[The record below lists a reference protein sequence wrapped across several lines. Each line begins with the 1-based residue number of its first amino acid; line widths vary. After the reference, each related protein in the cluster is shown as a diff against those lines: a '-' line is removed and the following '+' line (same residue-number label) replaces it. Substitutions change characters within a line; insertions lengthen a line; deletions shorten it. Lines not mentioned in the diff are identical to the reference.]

1 MTMIVILFLVLLL
14 TGMPAAFAIGLPSFL
29 FFLQPDTVPV
39 SVAVQRI
46 AGASQSFP
54 LLAVPFFVL
63 AGNLMNV
70 TGITPR
76 LIRFSTLCTGWISG
90 GLAHVCI
97 LLSAIMG
104 GVSGAA
110 VADAAMEARI
120 LGPTMIERGF
130 SRGYTCG
137 VIALGSLITAT
148 IPPSI
153 GLILYGYVGG
163 VSIGRLFIA
172 GIIPGLLMTV
182 CLMFTAWLI
191 AKRRGYV
198 PELKEIPSAIEILR
212 GFNDAKWAIL
222 FPVFLIAG
230 IRFGLF
236 TPSEAGAF
244 CVLYALVIGLFV
256 YREMTWEAVIEV
268 VRQSVGDIG
277 MIMLIIMLS
286 SMLGYAIIFDQVP
299 QHLAGFLF
307 QLSDDPVAII
317 ALILVF
323 LVIAG
328 MFVESTV
335 LVLLLTPIFVPI
347 VTKIGF
353 DPVHFGILMMSIVT
367 MGSMTPPVGVAMFTV
382 CGLLDCP
389 THEYAIESIPFTIT
403 ILGVV
408 ALLIF
413 TPGLVLYLPN
423 LLM

>member
-1 MTMIVILFLVLLL
+1 MLLIVVLFLVLLL
-14 TGMPAAFAIGLPSFL
+14 LGMPAAFAIGLPSFL
-29 FFLQPDTVPV
+29 FFIDNDFVPV
-39 SVAVQRI
+39 SIAVQKI
-46 AGASQSFP
+46 ASATQSFP

-76 LIRFSTLCTGWISG
+76 LIRFSTLCTGWIAG

-130 SRGYTCG
+130 TKGYTSG

-153 GLILYGYVGG
+153 GLILYGYVGS

-172 GIIPGLLMTV
+172 GIVPGVMMTLSLMV
-182 CLMFTAWLI
+182 TAWLI
-191 AKRRGYV
+191 AKKRGYK
-198 PELKEIPSAIEILR
+198 PELKEIPEARDVLK
-212 GFNDAKWAIL
+212 GLNDAKWAIL
-222 FPVFLIAG
+222 FPVFLIGG
-230 IRFGLF
+230 IRFGVF

-244 CVLYALVIGLFV
+244 CVFYALIIGLFV
-256 YREMTWEAVIEV
+256 YREMGWADVWGV
-268 VRQSVGDIG
+268 LRQSVGDVG

-286 SMLGYAIIFDQVP
+286 SMLGYAIIFEQVP
-299 QHLAGFLF
+299 QNMAAFMFTLTND
-307 QLSDDPVAII
+307 STMIMI
-317 ALILVF
+317 MILVF
-323 LVIAG
+323 LVVAG

-347 VTKIGF
+347 VTRIGF

-367 MGSMTPPVGVAMFTV
+367 LGSMTPPVGVAMFTV
-382 CGLLDCP
+382 CGLLKCP
-389 THEYAIESIPFTIT
+389 TQEYVVESLPFAFTVLT
-403 ILGVV
+403 LV
-408 ALLIF
+408 AVLIF
-413 TPGLVLYLPN
+413 IPDVVLFLPN

>member
-1 MTMIVILFLVLLL
+1 MILIVGFFLLFLL
-14 TGMPAAFAIGLPSFL
+14 TGMPAAFAIGLPSLL
-29 FFLQPDTVPV
+29 FFIQSDFVPI

-76 LIRFSTLCTGWISG
+76 LIKFSTLCTGWIAG

-130 SRGYTCG
+130 SKGYTAG

-153 GLILYGYVGG
+153 GLILYGYVGN

-172 GIIPGLLMTV
+172 GIIPGLMMTV
-182 CLMFTAWLI
+182 FLMVTAWLI
-191 AKRRGYV
+191 AKRRGYQ
-198 PELKEIPSAIEILR
+198 PELKEIPKGREVLK
-212 GFNDAKWAIL
+212 GLNDAKWAIL
-222 FPVFLIAG
+222 FPVFLIVG
-230 IRFGLF
+230 IRFGIF

-244 CVLYALVIGLFV
+244 CVLYALIIGIFV
-256 YREMTWEAVIEV
+256 YREMTWQAIWKVLE
-268 VRQSVGDIG
+268 QSVGDIG

-299 QHLAGFLF
+299 QKMSSFMVGLSDNPTVILFMILGFLVV
-307 QLSDDPVAII
+307 S
-317 ALILVF
+317 
-323 LVIAG
+323 G

-335 LVLLLTPIFVPI
+335 LVLLLTPIFVPVI
-347 VTKIGF
+347 THLGI

-382 CGLLDCP
+382 CGLLKCS
-389 THEYAIESIPFTIT
+389 TREYVVESLPFAFTI
-403 ILGVV
+403 IAVV
-408 ALLIF
+408 AI
-413 TPGLVLYLPN
+413 LVFIPDVVLFLPK

>member
-1 MTMIVILFLVLLL
+1 MTLIVILFLFLLL

-29 FFLQPDTVPV
+29 FFMQSDFVPINI
-39 SVAVQRI
+39 AVQRI
-46 AGASQSFP
+46 AGATQSFP

-70 TGITPR
+70 TGITSR
-76 LIRFSTLCTGWISG
+76 LIRFSTLCTGWIAG

-120 LGPTMIERGF
+120 LGPTMIGRGF
-130 SRGYTCG
+130 SKGYTCG

-172 GIIPGLLMTV
+172 GIVPGVMMTV
-182 CLMFTAWLI
+182 ALMATAYFI
-191 AKRRGYV
+191 AKRRGYK
-198 PELKEIPSAIEILR
+198 PELSEIPPAREVLR
-212 GFNDAKWAIL
+212 GLNEAKYAIL
-222 FPVFLIAG
+222 FPVFLIGG
-230 IRFGLF
+230 IRFGVF

-244 CVLYALVIGLFV
+244 CVLYALAVGLFI
-256 YREMTWEAVIEV
+256 YKEMTW
-268 VRQSVGDIG
+268 QSIWDVLEQTVGDVG

-286 SMLGYAIIFDQVP
+286 SMLGYAIIFEQVP
-299 QHLAGFLF
+299 QNMAAFMLGLTNN
-307 QLSDDPVAII
+307 STVVMI
-317 ALILVF
+317 LILGF

-347 VTKIGF
+347 ITQLGF
-353 DPVHFGILMMSIVT
+353 DPVHFGILMMSLVT

-382 CGLLDCP
+382 CGILKCP
-389 THEYAIESIPFTIT
+389 THEYVMEALPFTFT
-403 ILGVV
+403 IIILVSI
-408 ALLIF
+408 LIF
-413 TPGLVLYLPN
+413 IPDVVLFLPN

>member
-1 MTMIVILFLVLLL
+1 MTLIIILFLVLLL
-14 TGMPAAFAIGLPSFL
+14 TGMPAAFAIGLPSLL
-29 FFLQPDTVPV
+29 FFIQSDFVPI
-39 SVAVQRI
+39 SISVQRI
-46 AGASQSFP
+46 AGATQSFP

-76 LIRFSTLCTGWISG
+76 LVKFSTLCTGWIAG

-130 SRGYTCG
+130 SKGYTCG

-163 VSIGRLFIA
+163 VSIGQLFIA
-172 GIIPGLLMTV
+172 GIVPGLMMTV
-182 CLMFTAWLI
+182 SLMGTAWLI
-191 AKRRGYV
+191 AKRRGYQ
-198 PELKEIPSAIEILR
+198 PELKEIPKGREVLK
-212 GFNDAKWAIL
+212 GLNDAKWAIL
-222 FPVFLIAG
+222 FPVFLIVG
-230 IRFGLF
+230 IRFGIF

-244 CVLYALVIGLFV
+244 CVLYALIIGLFV
-256 YREMTWEAVIEV
+256 YREMTWDSIWDVLK
-268 VRQSVGDIG
+268 QSVGDIG

-299 QHLAGFLF
+299 QKMSIFMVA
-307 QLSDDPVAII
+307 LSDNPTII
-317 ALILVF
+317 LFIILAF
-323 LVIAG
+323 LVVSG

-347 VTKIGF
+347 ITHIGF
-353 DPVHFGILMMSIVT
+353 DPVHFGILMMSLVT

-382 CGLLDCP
+382 CGLLKCP
-389 THEYAIESIPFTIT
+389 THEYVLESLPFAVT

-408 ALLIF
+408 AI
-413 TPGLVLYLPN
+413 LVFIPEVVLFLPRV
-423 LLM
+423 LM

>member
-1 MTMIVILFLVLLL
+1 MILIVVLFLVLLL
-14 TGMPAAFAIGLPSFL
+14 AGMPAAFAIGLPSLL
-29 FFLQPDTVPV
+29 FFIQSDFVPV

-46 AGASQSFP
+46 ASASQSFP

-70 TGITPR
+70 SGITPR
-76 LIRFSTLCTGWISG
+76 LIKFSTLCTGWIAG

-130 SRGYTCG
+130 SKGYTCG

-163 VSIGRLFIA
+163 VSIGHLFIA
-172 GIIPGLLMTV
+172 GIVPGIMMTGSLMA
-182 CLMFTAWLI
+182 TAWLI
-191 AKRRGYV
+191 AKRRGYK
-198 PELKEIPSAIEILR
+198 PELDRIPKAGEVLAGLKDAI
-212 GFNDAKWAIL
+212 WALL
-222 FPVFLIAG
+222 FPVFLIVG
-230 IRFGLF
+230 IRWGIF

-244 CVLYALVIGLFV
+244 CVVYAMVVGLFI
-256 YREMTWEAVIEV
+256 YREMTWKAIWRVLG
-268 VRQSVGDIG
+268 QSVGDVG

-299 QHLAGFLF
+299 QKMSIFMVG
-307 QLSDDPVAII
+307 LSDNPTII
-317 ALILVF
+317 MFTILAF
-323 LVIAG
+323 LVVAG

-335 LVLLLTPIFVPI
+335 LVLLLTPIFVPVI
-347 VTKIGF
+347 SHIGF

-382 CGLLDCP
+382 CGLLKCP
-389 THEYAIESIPFTIT
+389 TRDYISESLPFAFTIVV
-403 ILGVV
+403 VV
-408 ALLIF
+408 AI
-413 TPGLVLYLPN
+413 LVFVPDVVLFLPK

>member
-1 MTMIVILFLVLLL
+1 MTLIVVLFLVFLL
-14 TGMPAAFAIGLPSFL
+14 TGMPAAYAIGLPSLL
-29 FFLQPDTVPV
+29 FFIQSDFVPV

-46 AGASQSFP
+46 ASASQSFP

-76 LIRFSTLCTGWISG
+76 LIKFSTLCTGWIAG

-130 SRGYTCG
+130 SKGYTCG

-163 VSIGRLFIA
+163 VSIGHLFIA
-172 GIIPGLLMTV
+172 GIVPGLMMTV
-182 CLMFTAWLI
+182 SLMVTAWFI
-191 AKRRGYV
+191 AKRRGYQ
-198 PELKEIPSAIEILR
+198 PELKEMPKGREILE
-212 GFNDAKWAIL
+212 GLNDAKWALL
-222 FPVFLIAG
+222 FPVFLIVG
-230 IRFGLF
+230 IRFGIF

-244 CVLYALVIGLFV
+244 CVVYALVVGLFV
-256 YREMTWEAVIEV
+256 YREMTWQSIWEV
-268 VRQSVGDIG
+268 LEQSVGDVG

-299 QHLAGFLF
+299 QKMSTFL
-307 QLSDDPVAII
+307 I
-317 ALILVF
+317 ALSNDPTVIVFIILMF
-323 LVIAG
+323 LVVSG

-335 LVLLLTPIFVPI
+335 LVLLLTPIFVPVI
-347 VTKIGF
+347 TRIGI

-382 CGLLDCP
+382 CGLLKCP
-389 THEYAIESIPFTIT
+389 TRDYLVESLPFAFTI
-403 ILGVV
+403 V
-408 ALLIF
+408 ALVAV
-413 TPGLVLYLPN
+413 LVFIPDVVLFLPR

>member
-1 MTMIVILFLVLLL
+1 MIMIVVLFLFFLL
-14 TGMPAAFAIGLPSFL
+14 TGMPAAFAIGLPSLL
-29 FFLQPDTVPV
+29 FFIQSDFVPI

-76 LIRFSTLCTGWISG
+76 LIKFSTLCTGWIAG
-90 GLAHVCI
+90 GLAHTCI

-130 SRGYTCG
+130 SKGYTCG

-172 GIIPGLLMTV
+172 GIIPGLMMTV
-182 CLMFTAWLI
+182 ALMFTAWLI
-191 AKRRGYV
+191 AKRRGYK
-198 PELKEIPSAIEILR
+198 PELTEIPKGREVLK
-212 GFNDAKWAIL
+212 GLNDAKWAIL
-222 FPVFLIAG
+222 FPVFLIVG
-230 IRFGLF
+230 IRWGIF

-244 CVLYALVIGLFV
+244 CVAYALVVGLFV
-256 YREMTWEAVIEV
+256 YREMTWKAVWQVLE
-268 VRQSVGDIG
+268 QSVGDIG

-299 QHLAGFLF
+299 QKMSAFMVGLSTNPTIIMFTILGFL
-307 QLSDDPVAII
+307 V
-317 ALILVF
+317 V
-323 LVIAG
+323 AG

-335 LVLLLTPIFVPI
+335 LVLLLTPIFVP
-347 VTKIGF
+347 VATHIGY

-382 CGLLDCP
+382 CGLLKCS
-389 THEYAIESIPFTIT
+389 THEYVVESLPFAFTI
-403 ILGVV
+403 IGVV
-408 ALLIF
+408 AI
-413 TPGLVLYLPN
+413 LVFIPEVVLFLPN

>member
-1 MTMIVILFLVLLL
+1 MTLIVGLFLFFLLL
-14 TGMPAAFAIGLPSFL
+14 GMPAAFAIGLPSLL
-29 FFLQPDTVPV
+29 FFIQSEFVPI

-76 LIRFSTLCTGWISG
+76 LIKFSTLCTGWIAG

-110 VADAAMEARI
+110 VADAAMEARV

-130 SRGYTCG
+130 TRGYTAG
-137 VIALGSLITAT
+137 VIALSSLITAT

-163 VSIGRLFIA
+163 VSIGQLFIA
-172 GIIPGLLMTV
+172 GIVPGLMMTV
-182 CLMFTAWLI
+182 ALIGTAWLI
-191 AKRRGYV
+191 AKRRGYQ
-198 PELKEIPSAIEILR
+198 PELSEIPKGRDVLR
-212 GFNDAKWAIL
+212 GLNDAKWAIL

-230 IRFGLF
+230 IRFGIF

-244 CVLYALVIGLFV
+244 CVLYALVVGLFI
-256 YREMTWEAVIEV
+256 YREMTWQSIWRVLE
-268 VRQSVGDIG
+268 QSVGDIG

-299 QHLAGFLF
+299 QRMSGFLIG
-307 QLSDDPVAII
+307 LTDNPTAI
-317 ALILVF
+317 LF
-323 LVIAG
+323 LVLGFLVVSG

-335 LVLLLTPIFVPI
+335 LVLLLTPIFVPVI
-347 VTKIGF
+347 THLGF
-353 DPVHFGILMMSIVT
+353 DPVHFGILMMSLVT

-382 CGLLDCP
+382 CGLLKCP
-389 THEYAIESIPFTIT
+389 THEYVLESMPFAFTI
-403 ILGVV
+403 LVVV
-408 ALLIF
+408 AI
-413 TPGLVLYLPN
+413 LVFIPDVVLFLPRV
-423 LLM
+423 LM

>member
-1 MTMIVILFLVLLL
+1 MMLMVGLFLFLLL
-14 TGMPAAFAIGLPSFL
+14 AGMPAAFAIGLPSLL
-29 FFLQPDTVPV
+29 FFIQSDFVPI

-46 AGASQSFP
+46 AGATQSFP

-76 LIRFSTLCTGWISG
+76 LIKFSTLCTGWISG

-120 LGPTMIERGF
+120 LGPSMIERGF
-130 SRGYTCG
+130 SKGYTCG

-153 GLILYGYVGG
+153 GLILYGYVGN

-172 GIIPGLLMTV
+172 GIVPGVMMTV
-182 CLMFTAWLI
+182 FLMVTAWLI
-191 AKRRGYV
+191 AKKRGYK
-198 PELKEIPSAIEILR
+198 PELAEIPKAREVLK

-222 FPVFLIAG
+222 FPVFLIVG
-230 IRFGLF
+230 IRFGIF

-244 CVLYALVIGLFV
+244 CVLYALIVGIFI
-256 YREMTWEAVIEV
+256 YREMTWKSIWQVLE
-268 VRQSVGDIG
+268 QSVGDIG

-299 QHLAGFLF
+299 QKMSTFMVG
-307 QLSDDPVAII
+307 LSDDPTVILFII
-317 ALILVF
+317 LGF
-323 LVIAG
+323 LVISG

-335 LVLLLTPIFVPI
+335 LVLLLTPIFVPVI
-347 VTKIGF
+347 THLGI

-382 CGLLDCP
+382 CGLLKCS
-389 THEYAIESIPFTIT
+389 THEYAIESLPFTFT
-403 ILGVV
+403 IIIVV
-408 ALLIF
+408 AI
-413 TPGLVLYLPN
+413 LVFIPDVVLFLPN
-423 LLM
+423 ALM

>member
-1 MTMIVILFLVLLL
+1 MTMIVGLFLFFLL
-14 TGMPAAFAIGLPSFL
+14 TGMPAAFAIGLPSLL
-29 FFLQPDTVPV
+29 FFIQSDFVPI

-46 AGASQSFP
+46 AGATQSFP

-76 LIRFSTLCTGWISG
+76 LIKFSTLCTGWIAG

-130 SRGYTCG
+130 SKGYTAG

-153 GLILYGYVGG
+153 GLILYGYVGN

-172 GIIPGLLMTV
+172 GIVPGLMMMVFLMI
-182 CLMFTAWLI
+182 TAWLI
-191 AKRRGYV
+191 AKKRGYQ
-198 PELKEIPSAIEILR
+198 PELKEIPKGREVLK
-212 GFNDAKWAIL
+212 GLNDAKWAIL
-222 FPVFLIAG
+222 FPVFLIVG
-230 IRFGLF
+230 IRFGIF

-244 CVLYALVIGLFV
+244 CVLYALIIGIFV
-256 YREMTWEAVIEV
+256 YREMTWQAIWKVLE
-268 VRQSVGDIG
+268 QSVGDIG

-299 QHLAGFLF
+299 QKMSSFMVGLSDNPTVILFMILGFLVV
-307 QLSDDPVAII
+307 S
-317 ALILVF
+317 
-323 LVIAG
+323 G

-335 LVLLLTPIFVPI
+335 LVLLLTPIFVPVI
-347 VTKIGF
+347 THIGI
-353 DPVHFGILMMSIVT
+353 DPVHFGILMMSLVT

-382 CGLLDCP
+382 CGLLKCS
-389 THEYAIESIPFTIT
+389 THEYVAESLPFVFTIV
-403 ILGVV
+403 IVV
-408 ALLIF
+408 AI
-413 TPGLVLYLPN
+413 LVFIPDVVLFLPN
-423 LLM
+423 ALM

>member
-1 MTMIVILFLVLLL
+1 MMLMVGLFLFLLL
-14 TGMPAAFAIGLPSFL
+14 AGMPAAFAIGLPSLL
-29 FFLQPDTVPV
+29 FFIQSDFVPI

-46 AGASQSFP
+46 AGATQSFP

-76 LIRFSTLCTGWISG
+76 LIKFSTLCTGWISG

-130 SRGYTCG
+130 SKGYTCG

-153 GLILYGYVGG
+153 GLILYGYVGN

-172 GIIPGLLMTV
+172 GIVPGIMMTV
-182 CLMFTAWLI
+182 FLMVTAWLI
-191 AKRRGYV
+191 AKKRGYK
-198 PELKEIPSAIEILR
+198 PELTEIPKGREVLK

-222 FPVFLIAG
+222 FPVFLIVG
-230 IRFGLF
+230 IRFGIF

-244 CVLYALVIGLFV
+244 CVLYALIVGIFI
-256 YREMTWEAVIEV
+256 YREMTWKSIWQVLE
-268 VRQSVGDIG
+268 QSVGDIG

-299 QHLAGFLF
+299 QKMSSFMVG
-307 QLSDDPVAII
+307 LSDDPTVILFII
-317 ALILVF
+317 LGF

-335 LVLLLTPIFVPI
+335 LVLLLTPIFVPVI
-347 VTKIGF
+347 THLGV

-382 CGLLDCP
+382 CGLLKCS
-389 THEYAIESIPFTIT
+389 THEYAIEALPFTFT
-403 ILGVV
+403 IIIVV
-408 ALLIF
+408 AI
-413 TPGLVLYLPN
+413 LVFIPDVVLFLPN
-423 LLM
+423 ALM

>member
-1 MTMIVILFLVLLL
+1 MTLIVVVFLVLLL
-14 TGMPAAFAIGLPSFL
+14 GGMPAAFAIGLPSFL
-29 FFLQPDTVPV
+29 FFLTSDAVPINI
-39 SVAVQRI
+39 AVQRI

-76 LIRFSTLCTGWISG
+76 LIRFSTLCTGWIAG

-130 SRGYTCG
+130 SKGYTCG

-153 GLILYGYVGG
+153 GLILYGYVGS

-172 GIIPGLLMTV
+172 GIMPGLMMTV
-182 CLMFTAWLI
+182 FLILTAWFI
-191 AKRRGYV
+191 AKRRGYK
-198 PELKEIPSAIEILR
+198 PELAEVPAARDVLR
-212 GFNDAKWAIL
+212 GLNDAKYAIL
-222 FPVFLIAG
+222 FPVFLIGG
-230 IRFGLF
+230 IRFGVF

-244 CVLYALVIGLFV
+244 CVLYALMVGLFI
-256 YREMTWEAVIEV
+256 YKEMTWGSIWQVLE
-268 VRQSVGDIG
+268 QTVGDVG

-286 SMLGYAIIFDQVP
+286 SMLGYAIIFEQVP
-299 QHLAGFLF
+299 QNMAQFMLGLTENRTLVMLMILA
-307 QLSDDPVAII
+307 
-317 ALILVF
+317 F
-323 LVIAG
+323 LVVAG

-347 VTKIGF
+347 VTQLGF
-353 DPVHFGILMMSIVT
+353 DPVHFGILMMSLVT

-382 CGLLDCP
+382 CGILKCP
-389 THEYAIESIPFTIT
+389 THEYVVEALPFTFT
-403 ILGVV
+403 IIALVAVLVFIPEVV
-408 ALLIF
+408 LF
-413 TPGLVLYLPN
+413 LPN

>member
-1 MTMIVILFLVLLL
+1 MILIVVLFLVFLL
-14 TGMPAAFAIGLPSFL
+14 TGMPAAFAIGLPSLL
-29 FFLQPDTVPV
+29 FFIQSHFIPI

-46 AGASQSFP
+46 ASATQSFP

-76 LIRFSTLCTGWISG
+76 LVKFSTLCTGWISG

-97 LLSAIMG
+97 VLSAIMG

-120 LGPTMIERGF
+120 LGPAMLGRGF
-130 SRGYTCG
+130 AKGYTCS

-172 GIIPGLLMTV
+172 GIIPGLMMTFSLMI
-182 CLMFTAWLI
+182 TAWLI
-191 AKRRGYV
+191 AKRRGYK
-198 PELKEIPSAIEILR
+198 PELDKIPSWREVLKGAK
-212 GFNDAKWAIL
+212 DAVWAIL
-222 FPVFLIAG
+222 FPVFLIVG
-230 IRFGLF
+230 IRGGVF

-244 CVLYALVIGLFV
+244 CVVYALVIGLFV
-256 YREMTWEAVIEV
+256 YREMTWKDIWDVLE
-268 VRQSVGDIG
+268 QSVGDIG

-299 QHLAGFLF
+299 QKMSMFLVGLSSNPTVIMFLILGFL
-307 QLSDDPVAII
+307 V
-317 ALILVF
+317 V
-323 LVIAG
+323 AG

-335 LVLLLTPIFVPI
+335 LVLLLTPIFVPVI
-347 VTKIGF
+347 RHIGF
-353 DPVHFGILMMSIVT
+353 NPVHFGILMMSIVT

-382 CGLLDCP
+382 CGLLKCP
-389 THEYAIESIPFTIT
+389 THDYAVEALPFTMTIIGVVT
-403 ILGVV
+403 ILVFIPKVV
-408 ALLIF
+408 LF
-413 TPGLVLYLPN
+413 LPN

>member
-1 MTMIVILFLVLLL
+1 MTMIVGLFLLFLL
-14 TGMPAAFAIGLPSFL
+14 TGMPAAFAIGLPSLL
-29 FFLQPDTVPV
+29 FFIQSDFVPI

-46 AGASQSFP
+46 AGATQSFP

-76 LIRFSTLCTGWISG
+76 LIKFSTLCTGWIAG

-97 LLSAIMG
+97 LLSVIMG

-130 SRGYTCG
+130 SKGYTAG

-153 GLILYGYVGG
+153 GLILYGYVGN

-172 GIIPGLLMTV
+172 GIIPGIMMAVFLMI
-182 CLMFTAWLI
+182 TAWLI
-191 AKRRGYV
+191 AKRRGYQ
-198 PELKEIPSAIEILR
+198 PELKERPKGREVLR
-212 GFNDAKWAIL
+212 GLNDAKWAIL
-222 FPVFLIAG
+222 FPVFLIVG
-230 IRFGLF
+230 IRFGIF

-244 CVLYALVIGLFV
+244 CVLYALIIGIFV
-256 YREMTWEAVIEV
+256 YREMTWKAIWQVLE
-268 VRQSVGDIG
+268 QSVGDIG

-299 QHLAGFLF
+299 QKMSTFMVALSDNPTVILFMILGFL
-307 QLSDDPVAII
+307 V
-317 ALILVF
+317 V
-323 LVIAG
+323 AG

-335 LVLLLTPIFVPI
+335 LVLLLTPIFVPVI
-347 VTKIGF
+347 THLGI
-353 DPVHFGILMMSIVT
+353 DPVHFGILMMSLVT

-382 CGLLDCP
+382 CGLLKCS
-389 THEYAIESIPFTIT
+389 THEYAVESMPFVFT

-408 ALLIF
+408 AI
-413 TPGLVLYLPN
+413 LVFIPDVVLFLPR

>member
-1 MTMIVILFLVLLL
+1 MTMIVGLFLFFLLA
-14 TGMPAAFAIGLPSFL
+14 GMPAAFAIGLPSLL
-29 FFLQPDTVPV
+29 FFIQSDFVPI

-46 AGASQSFP
+46 AGATQSFP

-76 LIRFSTLCTGWISG
+76 LIKFSTLCTGWIAG

-130 SRGYTCG
+130 SKGYTAG

-153 GLILYGYVGG
+153 GLILYGYVGN

-172 GIIPGLLMTV
+172 GIVPGFLMAV
-182 CLMFTAWLI
+182 FLMLTAWLI
-191 AKRRGYV
+191 AKKRGYM
-198 PELKEIPSAIEILR
+198 PELKERPKGREVLR
-212 GFNDAKWAIL
+212 GLNDAKWAIL

-230 IRFGLF
+230 IRFGIF

-244 CVLYALVIGLFV
+244 CVLYALIIGVFV
-256 YREMTWEAVIEV
+256 YREMTWKAIWKVLE
-268 VRQSVGDIG
+268 QSVGDIG

-299 QHLAGFLF
+299 QKMSSFMVALSDNPTVILFMILGFL
-307 QLSDDPVAII
+307 V
-317 ALILVF
+317 V
-323 LVIAG
+323 AG

-335 LVLLLTPIFVPI
+335 LVLLLTPIFVPVI
-347 VTKIGF
+347 THLGI
-353 DPVHFGILMMSIVT
+353 DPVHFGILMMSLVT

-382 CGLLDCP
+382 CGLLKCS
-389 THEYAIESIPFTIT
+389 THEYVVESMPFAFTILAVVT
-403 ILGVV
+403 ILVFIPDVV
-408 ALLIF
+408 LF
-413 TPGLVLYLPN
+413 LPN
-423 LLM
+423 MLM